1 MSKNKNIHNLKIG
14 SNLAA
19 PPPPPLAIPIIDS
32 KESVTSVNS
41 IQESTKIV
49 KSRPPPLLIPREN
62 NNNRSSS
69 VGGGDITSGILDP
82 TVVLR
87 ANKVSSSSSDQQ
99 QSDDKLDASS
109 GENPKKQDRFS
120 EEIQKLDITPNQKDK
135 LEEFLKSREKIG
147 DLKNEDLSVEGEL
160 GSGNG
165 GVVLKVRH
173 RSTGIDMAKKLIHLE
188 VKPLIRQQILRELSV
203 LDECNSPYIVGY
215 YGAFNSDGEI
225 SICMEYM
232 DGGSLDL
239 ILRKVNR
246 IPEQILGKITHAVLK
261 GLSYLRESH
270 KIMHRDVKPSN
281 ILINSAGEIK
291 LCDFGV
297 SGQLINSMA
306 NTFIGTRSYMSPE
319 RLEGNHYTVQSDIWS
334 LGLSLVE
341 MALGRYPIPVPT
353 DQEIEH
359 LFQID
364 PKGLSPR
371 VEGRNSGSAPMAIF
385 ELLEYIVNQPPP
397 SLPSSHFSEEF
408 IDFIDRCLKRDSI
421 ERSDLKNL
429 LNHPFIVK
437 SLDQKIDTDWVNR
450 VNSMKISDDKR

>member
-173 RSTGIDMAKKLIHLE
+173 RSTGIDMAKK
-188 VKPLIRQQILRELSV
+188 
-203 LDECNSPYIVGY
+203 
-215 YGAFNSDGEI
+215 
-225 SICMEYM
+225 
-232 DGGSLDL
+232 
-239 ILRKVNR
+239 
-246 IPEQILGKITHAVLK
+246 
-261 GLSYLRESH
+261 
-270 KIMHRDVKPSN
+270 
-281 ILINSAGEIK
+281 INS
-291 LCDFGV
+291 
-297 SGQLINSMA
+297 SRGQTAHSSA
-306 NTFIGTRSYMSPE
+306 
-319 RLEGNHYTVQSDIWS
+319 DI
-334 LGLSLVE
+334 
-341 MALGRYPIPVPT
+341 T
-353 DQEIEH
+353 
-359 LFQID
+359 
-364 PKGLSPR
+364 R
-371 VEGRNSGSAPMAIF
+371 VERAG
-385 ELLEYIVNQPPP
+385 
-397 SLPSSHFSEEF
+397 
-408 IDFIDRCLKRDSI
+408 
-421 ERSDLKNL
+421 
-429 LNHPFIVK
+429 
-437 SLDQKIDTDWVNR
+437 
-450 VNSMKISDDKR
+450 